1 LDWKE
6 CFDVLDQSIHQR
18 NEVVGIAGWHE
29 HFRKCRCQN
38 TTIPIIA
45 CSIEK
50 LSEQLNDRAQ
60 SSLIL
65 WRELVHRGSEKFLE
79 LSRVH
84 TI

>member
-6 CFDVLDQSIHQR
+6 CFDVLDQPIHQR

-29 HFRKCRCQN
+29 HFRKRRRQN
-38 TTIPIIA
+38 ATVSIIA

-65 WRELVHRGSEKFLE
+65 WCELVHGGSEKLLE